1 MEAVALLANDVIM
14 SGTSIRLF
22 RHLEHQNPSI
32 ISKDIGRAK
41 SVQQFQRRRNGG
53 TEEHSCLVLEDRM
66 TYENMRYENIRY
78 ENMRYEI

>member
-1 MEAVALLANDVIM
+1 MAPPANNLIM
-14 SGTSIRLF
+14 SGTSIQWF
-22 RHLEHQNPSI
+22 RHLEHQNLSI

-41 SVQQFQRRRNGG
+41 SVQQFQRRRNRGG
-53 TEEHSCLVLEDRM
+53 GMEEHSYLVLEDRM